1 MQFATLQVNK
11 EIKWGSF
18 FSLPACCIVYI
29 VYIVYIHYIVY
40 MLMEGDRWMWSWER
54 RETCGSI
61 DKAKGLYNVN
71 QDAGEDLEKMVTETG
86 FKQRM

>member
-1 MQFATLQVNK
+1 
-11 EIKWGSF
+11 
-18 FSLPACCIVYI
+18 
-29 VYIVYIHYIVY
+29 
-40 MLMEGDRWMWSWER
+40 MEGDRWMWSWER

-61 DKAKGLYNVN
+61 DKAKGLYDVN